1 MSAPNTQPA
10 EAPLPVGE
18 GLGSG
23 AIAVVDYGA
32 GNVQSV
38 ANALEAIGAN
48 AELTTDPEFIRTA
61 PGVIVP
67 GVGAAQ
73 DTILNLER
81 RGLVEPVLDVIRR
94 DVPYLGI
101 CMGMQALMS
110 YSEENGGQPCLD
122 VIPGAVRR
130 FVVGSPVPHMG
141 WNQVRATK
149 RGAGHPILA
158 GIPDGAEF
166 YFVHSYICDP
176 SDETWVIATT
186 DYDGP
191 FPCMLGT
198 GNMIGTQFH
207 PEKSGTF
214 GLRLLENFTRI
225 VAAGG
230 VEQAARAMEHAR

>member
-10 EAPLPVGE
+10 QAPLPVGE
-18 GLGSG
+18 GLGRG
-23 AIAVVDYGA
+23 PIAVVDYGA

-48 AELTTDPEFIRTA
+48 AELTTDPDFIRAA

-73 DTILNLER
+73 DTIRNLES

-110 YSEENGGQPCLD
+110 YSEEHGGQPCLD
-122 VIPGAVRR
+122 VIPGVVRR
-130 FVVGSPVPHMG
+130 FTVDAPIPHMG
-141 WNQVRATK
+141 WNQVRLTPH
-149 RGAGHPILA
+149 GAGHPIMA
-158 GIPDGAEF
+158 GIPDGADF
-166 YFVHSYICDP
+166 YFVHSFICVP
-176 SDETWVIATT
+176 SDESWVLSTT

-191 FPCMLGT
+191 FSCMLGS
-198 GNMIGTQFH
+198 GNLIGTQFH
-207 PEKSGTF
+207 PEKSGAF
-214 GLRLLENFTRI
+214 GLQLLRNFVRI
-225 VAAGG
+225 VEAGG
-230 VEQAARAMEHAR
+230 VEQAARAMEATR